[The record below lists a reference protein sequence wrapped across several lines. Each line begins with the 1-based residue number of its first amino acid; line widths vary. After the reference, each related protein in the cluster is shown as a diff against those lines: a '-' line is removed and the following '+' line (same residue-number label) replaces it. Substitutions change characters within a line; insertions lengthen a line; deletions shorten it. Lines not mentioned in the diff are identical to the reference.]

1 MMKRVSTLAI
11 IFLFIITACTTGK
24 KIVKVRAKYS
34 GDHTTAQ
41 IRGMWHICYQ
51 SRMRSAPH
59 FPPPFHMEHCDCVID
74 KSREEHSSK
83 YYKGAD
89 KDNLTRFFTEASI
102 ACDQRSTQAMPEPTS
117 I

>member
-1 MMKRVSTLAI
+1 MKRVSTLAI
-11 IFLFIITACTTGK
+11 ILLFIITACTTQE

-59 FPPPFHMEHCDCVID
+59 LPPPFHMDHCDCVID
-74 KSREEHSSK
+74 KSREEYSSK